1 MTAITTPPRPGAPG
15 TVTVG
20 AVQLQSAHGDVAA
33 NLEAIEDLV
42 AAAAAAGARV
52 VVTPEMAL
60 TGYLWSSEEHVRPFA
75 EPVDGSSVRR
85 LTRLCR
91 TTGAWI
97 VLGMPE
103 LDPELGTLHNACVL
117 IGPDGPVGSYRKT
130 QAFVPDPLWAVDGH
144 LPPPV
149 WDTPAGRVTPLI
161 CADID
166 YPEPARY
173 AALRGADWIALPTAW
188 VAEPG
193 PSATWRLRAWENGLP
208 LVAADQAG
216 AETLAGNSF
225 QFSGGSCVLDH
236 TGDVTAALDDGPGF
250 VTATLDLTAAATARH
265 RRLAARRPAEYGPL
279 ARSTTWPR
287 AEREALTTPPGGLP
301 LSSGLSLSGG
311 AETGIGTVPEGATGD
326 AAVAGTGIMPGAAAG
341 DGPSV
346 GVAVLAGPTGDLP
359 APPEGTD
366 LAVLPAFHLTGG
378 VPDPGRARAALE
390 ELRAWCERHRCDAVT
405 ALAVPGDG
413 GSDAGNAE
421 SADGSDGRPGPV
433 RYAVTLVTPGGEAAR
448 RHVTH
453 LGAHAAWAEPGDAPP
468 AVVTRPWGSLGLL
481 AGEEL
486 EPFEPSRALAVLG
499 ADVLAVPA
507 AVDWPYPVPF
517 PGTRVPLN
525 PAALRD
531 PEPAFAHPARLRA
544 GDSHVWIALA
554 NAGTTPGGVFGPD
567 HVTVPRKEAL
577 NTGIGWTKLRCAVRG
592 TDGAGEACAVK
603 PQLAR
608 RRTDLFGAE
617 MLRRPR

>member
-1 MTAITTPPRPGAPG
+1 MN
-15 TVTVG
+15 TVTLG
-20 AVQLQSAHGDVAA
+20 AVQLRSAHGDVAA
-33 NLEAIEDLV
+33 NLEAIEDLT
-42 AAAAAAGARV
+42 AAAAAVGARV

-75 EPVDGSSVRR
+75 EPVDGPSVRR

-91 TTGAWI
+91 TTGAWL

-103 LDPELGTLHNACVL
+103 LDPDLGTLHNTCVL
-117 IGPDGPVGSYRKT
+117 IGPDGPAGSYRKA
-130 QAFVPDPLWAVDGH
+130 QAFVADPLWAVDGH

-161 CADID
+161 CADAD

-236 TGDVTAALDDGPGF
+236 TGAVAAALDDGSGF
-250 VTATLDLTAAATARH
+250 VVATLDLDAAAAARH

-279 ARSTTWPR
+279 ARSTVWPR
-287 AEREALTTPPGGLP
+287 ADREALTTPPGGVP
-301 LSSGLSLSGG
+301 SSGG
-311 AETGIGTVPEGATGD
+311 AFSPGGASSVETETETETETVSRTGTVFETWDTTGAGAGEGRT
-326 AAVAGTGIMPGAAAG
+326 
-341 DGPSV
+341 V
-346 GVAVLAGPTGDLP
+346 GVAVLAGPAGDLP

-378 VPDPGRARAALE
+378 VPDPGRARPALE
-390 ELRAWCERHRCDAVT
+390 ELRAWCERHRCEAVT
-405 ALAVPGDG
+405 ALAVPGDDERGAEIARGTEIADDPG
-413 GSDAGNAE
+413 G
-421 SADGSDGRPGPV
+421 ADGPRGPV

-453 LGAHAAWAEPGDAPP
+453 LGAHAAWAEPGDEPP
-468 AVVTRPWGSLGLL
+468 MAVTRPWGSLGLL

-486 EPFEPSRALAVLG
+486 EPFEPSRVLAVLG
-499 ADVLAVPA
+499 ADILAVPA

-525 PAALRD
+525 PAVLRD

-544 GDSHVWIALA
+544 GDSHIWIALA
-554 NAGTTPGGVFGPD
+554 NAGVTPGGVFGPD
-567 HVTVPRKEAL
+567 HVTVPREEAL
-577 NTGIGWTKLRCAVRG
+577 NTGIGWTRLRCAVRG
-592 TDGAGEACAVK
+592 TNGAGETCAVK